1 MTRTDDILTQID
13 NALEDGSV
21 SYDAMRSRPAPEPAA
36 APGPRLWIATV
47 GTAEDGDGWQEIE
60 GVTAVDMNIDQAT
73 IDPAALTS
81 TAPSVTWG
89 DIQEYFARIQAERV
103 RRAQAAIDVF
113 MQAMTAVIAPV
124 AERACRDLSEAAEA
138 FRHLP
143 EAEGCNNCSKP
154 APPRDRPAWQSPYGP
169 ARRRR

>member
-1 MTRTDDILTQID
+1 MNTDDILNQID
-13 NALEDGSV
+13 HALEDGSV
-21 SYDAMRSRPAPEPAA
+21 SYDAMRSRPALEPAA
-36 APGPRLWIATV
+36 ASGPRLWIAPL
-47 GTAEDGDGWQEIE
+47 GTAEDGDGWQEL
-60 GVTAVDMNIDQAT
+60 GHVTDLELT

-81 TAPSVTWG
+81 AAPSVTWG

-103 RRAQAAIDVF
+103 RRAHAVVEAF
-113 MQAMTAVIAPV
+113 MQAMTAVIAPA
-124 AERACRDLSEAAEA
+124 AERACREMSEAAEA

-143 EAEGCNNCSKP
+143 EAEGCNDCGKS